1 MIWVW
6 FAGAAA
12 LLLFLLY
19 WAIFLNRPNPDV
31 SDADSFE
38 KLLSEAASFYRQVSV
53 SANPAFRN
61 GVGVSIL
68 RFSPVK
74 ENRSVLG
81 AKRDDQPA
89 ETDVPDSAGS
99 ARDAAGTNG
108 TNEAN
113 GTDRTLPGE

>member
-12 LLLFLLY
+12 LLLFWLY
-19 WAIFLNRPNPDV
+19 WAIFLNRSNPDV

-38 KLLSEAASFYRQVSV
+38 TLLSEAASFYRQVSV

-68 RFSPVK
+68 RFSPVR
-74 ENRSVLG
+74 ENPSLLG

-89 ETDVPDSAGS
+89 EADVPDSAAPDCDAPGS
-99 ARDAAGTNG
+99 
-108 TNEAN
+108 NETD
-113 GTDRTLPGE
+113 GTDGTLPGE

>member
-12 LLLFLLY
+12 LLLFWLY
-19 WAIFLNRPNPDV
+19 WAIFLNRSSPDV

-38 KLLSEAASFYRQVSV
+38 TLLSEAASFYRQVSV

-68 RFSPVK
+68 RFSPVR
-74 ENRSVLG
+74 ENPSLLG

-89 ETDVPDSAGS
+89 ETDVPDSA
-99 ARDAAGTNG
+99 APDCDAP
-108 TNEAN
+108 
-113 GTDRTLPGE
+113 GTDETDGTLPGE

>member
-12 LLLFLLY
+12 LLLFWLY

-38 KLLSEAASFYRQVSV
+38 TLLSEAASFYRQVSV

-68 RFSPVK
+68 RFSPVR
-74 ENRSVLG
+74 ENPSLLG
-81 AKRDDQPA
+81 
-89 ETDVPDSAGS
+89 TG
-99 ARDAAGTNG
+99 
-108 TNEAN
+108 
-113 GTDRTLPGE
+113 